1 MQELAINV
9 TVEQANLILE
19 GLGKLPFARV
29 YELIADLQTQ
39 AKTQLRGHTATSTA
53 NSPQLAL
60 QDQSHGE

>member
-29 YELIADLQTQ
+29 YELIAQLQQQ
-39 AKTQLRGHTATSTA
+39 AKTQLSGAPS
-53 NSPQLAL
+53 QLGPGERH
-60 QDQSHGE
+60 HGE